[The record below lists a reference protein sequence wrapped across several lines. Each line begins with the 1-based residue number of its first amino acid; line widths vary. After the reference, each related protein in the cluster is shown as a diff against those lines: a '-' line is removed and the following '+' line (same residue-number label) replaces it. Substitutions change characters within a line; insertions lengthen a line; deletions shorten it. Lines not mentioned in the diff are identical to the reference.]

1 MGKQDALRDC
11 VSWLVEPL
19 YVNRLPRLVQSTHH
33 LGAEVLAKT
42 HRLSLAA
49 FGENQNALERGAD
62 GCGGGVGIGGLL
74 FAGQEKQMV
83 ALCCIQ
89 IKDPCQALQDLCG
102 NHNSVALLQ
111 AGIPG
116 HSDAC

>member
-49 FGENQNALERGAD
+49 FGEKMSLKSDTIPNF
-62 GCGGGVGIGGLL
+62 VS
-74 FAGQEKQMV
+74 
-83 ALCCIQ
+83 
-89 IKDPCQALQDLCG
+89 G
-102 NHNSVALLQ
+102 NDE
-111 AGIPG
+111 I
-116 HSDAC
+116 